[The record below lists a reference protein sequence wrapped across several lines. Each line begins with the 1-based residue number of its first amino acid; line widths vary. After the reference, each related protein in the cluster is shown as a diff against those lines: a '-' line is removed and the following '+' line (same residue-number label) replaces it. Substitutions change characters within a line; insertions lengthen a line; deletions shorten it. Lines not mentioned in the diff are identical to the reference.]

1 VEEKEV
7 KEKTKG
13 MMKEE
18 KNERRRIKESLT
30 I

>member
-1 VEEKEV
+1 VEEKEG

-18 KNERRRIKESLT
+18 KNERRRIKKSLT